1 MNVIQSD
8 LPGVLIIEPK
18 VFGDARGFF
27 METWS
32 RQRYAEAGI
41 AIDFVQDNISLSQRG
56 VLRGLHFQ
64 NPNSQGKL
72 VYVLQGEVFDVAV
85 DVRAGSPNFGR
96 WAGVTLSADNKRQ
109 LYVPPGFAHGFC
121 VTSEQVLF
129 AYKCTDVYAPAA
141 EGSVRWD
148 DPAIGINWPI
158 VEPLVSDKDRAALAL
173 QDWPTARLPQYP
185 GSDHG

>member
-1 MNVIQSD
+1 MKVMQSD

-32 RQRYAEAGI
+32 RQRYAEMGI
-41 AIDFVQDNISLSQRG
+41 PADFVQDNVSLSQRG

-64 NPNSQGKL
+64 NPNAQGKL

-96 WAGVTLSADNKRQ
+96 WVGVTLSADNKRQ
-109 LYVPPGFAHGFC
+109 LYIPPGFAHGFC

-129 AYKCTDVYAPAA
+129 AYKCTDIYNPAA

-148 DPAIGINWPI
+148 DPNIGINWPI

-173 QDWPTARLPQYP
+173 KDWPMSRLPKYLAN
-185 GSDHG
+185 DHD